1 MQNGTWSK
9 ELRDQ
14 YSFNT
19 REKVFFKKKL
29 PISSL
34 NKEKKFRLTK
44 YNHLTK
50 IWPENNVTT
59 VQFVIHVLM
68 LTCQHMDLSLKIIPR
83 KSEASEIIS
92 FNNIFRRV
100 YF

>member
-1 MQNGTWSK
+1 MVLGPKSSET
-9 ELRDQ
+9 
-14 YSFNT
+14 NT
-19 REKVFFKKKL
+19 HLKPYKMLKKKKKKKL

-34 NKEKKFRLTK
+34 NKEKKFKLTK

-59 VQFVIHVLM
+59 VQFVIHILM
-68 LTCQHMDLSLKIIPR
+68 FTCQHMDLSLKIIPR

-92 FNNIFRRV
+92 FNNIFRSV
-100 YF
+100 